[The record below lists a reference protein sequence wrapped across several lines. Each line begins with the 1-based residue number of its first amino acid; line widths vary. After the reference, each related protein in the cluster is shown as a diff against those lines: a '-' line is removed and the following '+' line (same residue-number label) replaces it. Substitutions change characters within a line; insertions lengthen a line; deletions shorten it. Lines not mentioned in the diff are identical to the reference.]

1 MRMNMI
7 ILYIIGG
14 FLGLIVA
21 IYLLDRREKM
31 SEKIKEIK
39 EQKKEIEAINQQLD
53 ELQYQLDV
61 MEEPIQ
67 KANQISSQIL
77 FYMKK

>member
-1 MRMNMI
+1 MRDFVI

-14 FLGLIVA
+14 FLLLCLA

-31 SEKIKEIK
+31 TKKIKQIK
-39 EQKKEIEAINQQLD
+39 EQKQEIQELNNQLD
-53 ELQYQLDV
+53 DIQCQLGLMDDA
-61 MEEPIQ
+61 IQ
-67 KANQISSQIL
+67 KAHDISTQIL